1 MGARALVVVKLVV
14 GDRALAAV
22 MGTFY
27 HGRRDD
33 VIHNGAQAEA
43 TAVLAYLALLAGEL
57 GNASATS

>member
-22 MGTFY
+22 MGTVY

-33 VIHNGAQAEA
+33 VIHNGARAEA
-43 TAVLAYLALLAGEL
+43 TAVLAHLALLAREL
-57 GNASATS
+57 SDASAAS